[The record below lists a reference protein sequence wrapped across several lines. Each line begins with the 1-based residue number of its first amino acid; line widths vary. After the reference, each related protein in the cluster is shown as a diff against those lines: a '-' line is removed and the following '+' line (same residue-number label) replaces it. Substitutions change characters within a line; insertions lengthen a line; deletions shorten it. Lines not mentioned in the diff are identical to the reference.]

1 MAIRTI
7 FTLLIAVTLA
17 VSGAAKAEP
26 TSQMTGTV
34 LAIDPAQH
42 LATVRH
48 EPFAG
53 MPGMT
58 MSFRLAGAAL
68 AKLHPGDRIDAAVD
82 LSTDPWTILRARPA
96 AAPAPAPKR
105 VVPWVPQV
113 KQGDLLPAAR
123 FVDQN
128 GNEVA
133 TGAWRGRPLVL
144 AFIYTRCRDPRMC
157 PLISS
162 KFHALQ
168 AHLAGTDAHLLEV
181 TLDPEY
187 DRGAVLL
194 RYARTF
200 EADAARWTLATGD
213 PIDVLTFAK
222 RFGIE
227 TERTVGNT
235 IVHSERTAVVGR
247 DGRIALLLDGN
258 RWAPDDIIAELAGMT
273 EGTGSPLATV
283 RLELSQA
290 FTTVCGAKGER
301 TPYLV
306 MTLAA
311 FLVLGAAGRRAI
323 RR

>member
-1 MAIRTI
+1 
-7 FTLLIAVTLA
+7 
-17 VSGAAKAEP
+17 
-26 TSQMTGTV
+26 MTGTV
-34 LAIDPAQH
+34 LAIDAAH
-42 LATVRH
+42 RMATVRH

-58 MSFRLAGAAL
+58 MSFRLAGGAL

-82 LSTDPWTILRARPA
+82 LSTNPWTILRLAPA
-96 AAPAPAPKR
+96 AAPAQAPKR

-113 KQGDLLPAAR
+113 KQGDLLPPAR
-123 FVDQN
+123 FVDQS

-133 TGAWRGRPLVL
+133 TDAWRGRPLVL

-168 AHLAGTDAHLLEV
+168 AHLADTDAHLLEV

-200 EADAARWTLATGD
+200 EADAARWTIATGD
-213 PIDVLTFAK
+213 PVEVLAFAK

-227 TERTVGNT
+227 TERTVGDT

-258 RWAPDDIIAELAGMT
+258 RWSSDDIVAELQGI
-273 EGTGSPLATV
+273 ERGTGSPLAFA
-283 RLELSQA
+283 RLQLSQA
-290 FTTVCGAKGER
+290 FTTICGTRGER

-311 FLVLGAAGRRAI
+311 FLVLGAAGRRAV